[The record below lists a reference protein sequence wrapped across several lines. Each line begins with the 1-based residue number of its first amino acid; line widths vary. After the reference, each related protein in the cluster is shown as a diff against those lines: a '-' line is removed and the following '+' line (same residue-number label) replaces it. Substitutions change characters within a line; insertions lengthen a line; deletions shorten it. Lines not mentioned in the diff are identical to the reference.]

1 MFKKP
6 CVTHTVSTD
15 LEMDV
20 TKYFGIE
27 TRRAYKTVEVSAITG
42 EARRGGPQGIRPH
55 NGLTH
60 RRTGMC
66 PELQAVTPRTGLDL
80 GVRDGVSPVIVNGE
94 MNCHTISDSKQ
105 KHRYAYHPE
114 R

>member
-1 MFKKP
+1 
-6 CVTHTVSTD
+6 
-15 LEMDV
+15 MDV
-20 TKYFGIE
+20 TKYFEIE
-27 TRRAYKTVEVSAITG
+27 TRRTYKTVEVSAITG

-60 RRTGMC
+60 RCTGMC